1 MRFRNTLIALI
12 VLLIIGGYAFVNY
25 YFSRPEQ
32 AKTALN
38 IKPEDIAKVDLKYP
52 DREIEIE
59 RKAGGPWMITKPF
72 GVKADQTAANN
83 LARAIADAQ
92 ITRTVDDK
100 PANLAPFGLDKPQT
114 VVTVAT
120 TKGKALPGIEIG
132 KTTPIGFN
140 AYMKFTDK
148 PAVML
153 TSSAFQS
160 GMNKTADQLRDREL
174 TSFNVDDVKTFTI
187 ARDDA
192 PEIEID
198 REGSQWKIVKP
209 KPYFADQTQ
218 VHQILSTLANA
229 KVADFV
235 SDAPTDVSQYGLV
248 KPHLTVTVYTGKE
261 QQSLL
266 FGFKQKEQGK
276 GGIYVRRGERAPVY
290 TVYAWMMN
298 SVDKSLPDL
307 RDKTALRFD
316 PSKVET
322 VKVDSQGEQFAL
334 KRAPG
339 GKWDLTANGKT
350 APADVPVVERFL
362 DQIRDLKGNS
372 IVIDPMTHPEVFGM
386 SAPSVIVDLLDKDGK
401 QIGQLKLSK
410 MQIKPMASAP
420 SQTAKTDY
428 YVTSSQSTAVFS
440 TDDFMFGQLN
450 KKAQEFQVKGPIAAP
465 SAAASPK

>member
-25 YFSRPEQ
+25 YFSRPEA
-32 AKTALN
+32 AKTVFE
-38 IKPEDIAKVDLKYP
+38 IKPEDIAKIDLKYP
-52 DREIEIE
+52 DREIVIE
-59 RKAGGPWMITKPF
+59 RNKGEPWMVTKPF

-92 ITRTVDDK
+92 ITRTVEDQ
-100 PANLAPFGLDKPQT
+100 PANLSPFGLDKPQT
-114 VVTVAT
+114 IVTVT
-120 TKGKALPGIEIG
+120 TTNGKTLPGIEIG

-140 AYMKFTDK
+140 TYIKFTGK

-153 TSSAFQS
+153 TASAFQS
-160 GMNKTADQLRDREL
+160 GMNKTVNQLRDREL
-174 TSFNVDDVKTFTI
+174 MTFNVDDVKKLTI

-198 REGSQWKIVKP
+198 REGGQWKIVKP
-209 KPYFADQTQ
+209 QPYLADQTQ

-229 KVADFV
+229 KVSDFIA
-235 SDAPTDVSQYGLV
+235 DAPADVSQYGLV

-276 GGIYVRRGERAPVY
+276 DGIYARRGERAPVY
-290 TVYAWMMN
+290 TVYGYMLSN
-298 SVDKSLPDL
+298 VDKSLLDL
-307 RDKTALRFD
+307 RDKTVMRFD
-316 PSKVET
+316 PAKVET
-322 VKVDSQGEQFAL
+322 VKLDSQGKQLTL

-339 GKWDLTANGKT
+339 GKWDVIQGGKT
-350 APADVPVVERFL
+350 TPADVPVVERFL

-372 IVIDPMTHPEVFGM
+372 IVMDPMTHPEVFGM
-386 SAPSVIVDLLDKDGK
+386 NAPSMIVGLLDKDGK
-401 QIGQLKLSK
+401 QIGELKLSK
-410 MQIKPMASAP
+410 IEEKPMASAP

-428 YVTSSQSTAVFS
+428 YVTSSQGTAVFT

-450 KKAQEFQVKGPIAAP
+450 KSADQFQAKGPAAAP
-465 SAAASPK
+465 SAVASPK